1 VTAFFH
7 IAWKYISYYRLRS
20 AILVACVSL
29 IAVLP
34 LSLQLLLDES
44 ESQLLSRAT
53 TTPLVLGAKGSA
65 LDLVMN
71 TLYFDDEVP
80 GTVSAEA
87 ADTVTQSGLALGVP
101 VYARFRARSYP
112 VVGTTLDYFDFRN
125 LAMASGRP
133 LALLGEAVIGAS
145 VAAELGLDP
154 GDSLVSTPETV
165 FDLAGIYPL
174 KMQVVGVL
182 ERSHSPDDLAVFVDI
197 RTAWIIAG
205 LGHGHE
211 DLARAR
217 DKSVIMEA
225 TGDAVV
231 ASPKLLQYTEITDA
245 NRASFHFHG
254 ATDSYPLT
262 AVLVVPDDARA
273 GTILRGRYLDAAAD
287 YQVVKPDT
295 VIDGLLQN
303 IFRIKTVIDGVI
315 VIVGLATGLAVLL
328 VFLLSMRLRQR
339 EIETIT
345 RIGCSRFAVLQLLVA
360 EILIV
365 IILSG
370 LIVTA
375 TVACVDTYASDLV
388 RLLIIN

>member
-1 VTAFFH
+1 MSAPFLV
-7 IAWKYISYYRLRS
+7 AWKYIRYYRLRS
-20 AILVACVSL
+20 AILVACISL

-34 LSLQLLLDES
+34 LSLQVLLDES
-44 ESQLLSRAT
+44 EAQLLSRAS

-80 GTVSAEA
+80 GAIPAGAAEG
-87 ADTVTQSGLALGVP
+87 VTQTGLALGIP
-101 VYARFRARSYP
+101 VYARFRARGYP
-112 VVGTTLDYFDFRN
+112 VVGTTLDYFGYRKLDI
-125 LAMASGRP
+125 ASGRP

-145 VAAELGLDP
+145 VADELRLGP

-182 ERSHSPDDLAVFVDI
+182 ERSHSPDDQAVLVDI

-205 LGHGHE
+205 LGHGHA
-211 DLARAR
+211 DLARLS
-217 DKSVIMEA
+217 DPSVIME
-225 TGDAVV
+225 TSGNTVV

-245 NRASFHFHG
+245 NRESFHFHG
-254 ATDSYPLT
+254 NTAAYPLT
-262 AVLVVPDDARA
+262 AALVVPQDTRA
-273 GTILRGRYLDAAAD
+273 GTILRGRYLDADAE
-287 YQVVKPDT
+287 YQMLKPDD

-303 IFRIKTVIDGVI
+303 IFRIKHVIDGVI

-345 RIGCSRFAVLQLLVA
+345 RIGCSRLAVLQLLAA
-360 EILIV
+360 EVLIFML
-365 IILSG
+365 LSAV
-370 LIVTA
+370 IVTA
-375 TVACVDTYASDLV
+375 AVAIVDVYASDLV